1 MSRSTISGADGDDNA
16 ILHASLLSGSLS
28 IKVIDTD
35 IRRDVSHHLLHAA
48 RIETDYILQ
57 VDIGAQ
63 VDVHTKTRLCETLT
77 RVVEMDEYFC
87 SKRYDDV
94 RQLAHSMR
102 GNAEDVV
109 KYYNAAAAAAAAA
122 AVDIKQPKHTRGGSS
137 LHGALLKK
145 TAQAVRYIHNTECAS
160 PPMRMSDTLDQSS
173 PAFVREILVG
183 VDEFCEEIRSVKR
196 QRGGR
201 TKYSWS
207 YVKSMSER
215 RKATINRAFTLLIQ
229 ALSRADLSS
238 VSEERPGS
246 IPVPLKSLIRSLETF
261 LLTDVIVD
269 LETEKTLFPQQNIE
283 KSSSANTAP
292 RPLTMRRRSSFVD
305 RMAEERTLQEVA
317 HDILLSEEIIGSSE
331 KADDGGGA
339 ESSTRSTNT
348 ENWAIKVPT
357 TEMRLLPCHPTD
369 FGIIVAA
376 GVVFFKA
383 IEGRALNIQLDALV
397 TFGFLCGLLGRQW
410 TLHNIREGVAVALHQ
425 PTPKEMGRKPPEPPR
440 PRPTMHK
447 ASGSINL
454 STQRAHRFRL
464 IQKSLR
470 HLGGILK
477 DTETSVVPAKTFH
490 KLPDG
495 AAIGHH
501 NNCWSS
507 PPSEKFHVRGPTYLK
522 DKAKVPSANYLFPCR
537 GCDLFLTDNAP
548 VNVGQNRSILGGKLR
563 DVPTF
568 IINYRLPWGIF
579 GTFAGPS
586 SLLCFPFDFNLGVL
600 IFPSSFLS
608 RNSGTIPPFPSS
620 WEWLWRSQNTFAILG
635 GYVSGRTGHVQL
647 PPLGYRR
654 EEQSVETRSCGSGWT
669 LGCKT
674 CGWWKARDSWYEVAD
689 HLCVS
694 ASREGPC

>member
-1 MSRSTISGADGDDNA
+1 MMERTINSERQLKQPRWYGIYYVCVVDSNTHVRGAIAIEGTLSHFTFSLCCYTIVNIMSRSTIGSSAAGDDNA
-16 ILHASLLSGSLS
+16 ILRASLLSGTLS

-35 IRRDVSHHLLHAA
+35 IRRDASHHLLHAA

-63 VDVHTKTRLCETLT
+63 VDVHTKTRLCEKLT

-102 GNAEDVV
+102 GNAEDIV
-109 KYYNAAAAAAAAA
+109 KYYNAAAAAAAAAA
-122 AVDIKQPKHTRGGSS
+122 AVDIKQPKSTRGSFS
-137 LHGALLKK
+137 LHGALLKM
-145 TAQAVRYIHNTECAS
+145 TAQAVRYISNTEGAS

-173 PAFVREILVG
+173 PTFVREVLVG
-183 VDEFCEEIRSVKR
+183 VDEFCEEVRSAKR
-196 QRGGR
+196 QRG

-283 KSSSANTAP
+283 NSSSANTAP
-292 RPLTMRRRSSFVD
+292 RPLTMRHRSSFVD
-305 RMAEERTLQEVA
+305 RMAEERNLQEAA
-317 HDILLSEEIIGSSE
+317 HDISLSEEIIGSSE

-369 FGIIVAA
+369 FGIIVAV

-383 IEGRALNIQLDALV
+383 IEGRALHIQLDALV

-410 TLHNIREGVAVALHQ
+410 TLHNIREGVAVASHQ
-425 PTPKEMGRKPPEPPR
+425 PTPQEKGKKPPEPTR

-454 STQRAHRFRL
+454 STQRAHRFSL
-464 IQKSLR
+464 LQKSLR

-490 KLPDG
+490 KFPDG
-495 AAIGHH
+495 AAIGTHH
-501 NNCWSS
+501 NRWSS

-522 DKAKVPSANYLFPCR
+522 DKAKVPSAKYLFPCR

-548 VNVGQNRSILGGKLR
+548 VNVGRNRSILGGKLR

-579 GTFAGPS
+579 GTFAGPG
-586 SLLCFPFDFNLGVL
+586 SLLCFPLTL
-600 IFPSSFLS
+600 ILEF
-608 RNSGTIPPFPSS
+608 
-620 WEWLWRSQNTFAILG
+620 
-635 GYVSGRTGHVQL
+635 
-647 PPLGYRR
+647 
-654 EEQSVETRSCGSGWT
+654 
-669 LGCKT
+669 
-674 CGWWKARDSWYEVAD
+674 
-689 HLCVS
+689 
-694 ASREGPC
+694 